1 MNKYTF
7 GKYKGNDNSIL
18 IQSLSNEL
26 SMIKEKLKLSQSQLN
41 NLTIQ
46 YQKAIKQNHILKEAN
61 LDLTK
66 KIQTNNDDDEI
77 YEIMDNLRKQ
87 NKKLNQKLLIAE
99 DKQKKKKKEKE
110 ELKEENNKL
119 KNEIQSL
126 KNELEKLKEINQ
138 NQKFKTRHLYNKTE
152 NIELEKILERTN
164 LLSNE
169 SDDNLSKKTNIN
181 SILSERNNTS
191 RNIDKTINEIKDQ
204 LKLTKK
210 IKEQKSP
217 ILINYNNTITDNYI
231 TSRSISEIT
240 NDQIIKSHYIR
251 NKTDEKNKSLEN
263 IKYDEQNL
271 FRNAIKNIHKKEDK
285 INSFRANSFNLYS
298 KKQVLNNLI
307 NLKKEKKLSE
317 GKLKTDNININTQVN
332 SLINDF
338 SDNNINTKSNKAIL
352 EKKISLESLHKT
364 LISERKNKRK
374 FLTSENSI
382 DKYQMKIKSN
392 KIKDNIRAFSI
403 NNYINKNNKEINI
416 GLYRFDHKEKKIICF
431 NCISQK
437 FEFKNYLQE
446 KNFSF
451 LKNIE
456 IEKILMYSINSSI
469 FFLTTNLIEEQNEF
483 FYYNIINE
491 SLEKLENPKSFHIK
505 SSLIS
510 YFSNCNNIICF
521 SGSNTIS
528 VEIFNLSTKN
538 WSYLPYLDN
547 PYSDSSLL
555 IVDDSKLFCFF
566 GYDYVNNSF
575 NKNIIW
581 IDLKNINKWNKINI
595 NLEIKNQFVF
605 KPKNINNKQENVFLI
620 LGGIFPNNMP
630 NSDMIQLKINKNN
643 NCEIYSNYN
652 IGNSYTEPFLFY
664 NTFIDFFD
672 TEKQILYKCGYDQNY
687 NVHIIDTTNIKH
699 RIYDCN
705 GSNNKK

>member
-66 KIQTNNDDDEI
+66 NIQTNNDDEI

-99 DKQKKKKKEKE
+99 DKQKKIKIEKE
-110 ELKEENNKL
+110 ELIEENNKL
-119 KNEIQSL
+119 KKEIQSL

-138 NQKFKTRHLYNKTE
+138 NKKFKTRHLYNKTE
-152 NIELEKILERTN
+152 NIELEKILERIN

-204 LKLTKK
+204 IKLTKK

-298 KKQVLNNLI
+298 KKQILNNLI
-307 NLKKEKKLSE
+307 TLKKEKKLFE
-317 GKLKTDNININTQVN
+317 GKLKTENLNDNTQVN

-382 DKYQMKIKSN
+382 DKYQMKIKSSN
-392 KIKDNIRAFSI
+392 KIKENISAFSI
-403 NNYINKNNKEINI
+403 NNYINKNNKEINV

-547 PYSDSSLL
+547 PCSDSSLL

-575 NKNIIW
+575 NKNILW

-620 LGGIFPNNMP
+620 LGGIFSNNIP

-672 TEKQILYKCGYDQNY
+672 TEKQILYKCGYDQND

>member
-66 KIQTNNDDDEI
+66 NIQTNNDDDEI

-87 NKKLNQKLLIAE
+87 NKK
-99 DKQKKKKKEKE
+99 
-110 ELKEENNKL
+110 
-119 KNEIQSL
+119 
-126 KNELEKLKEINQ
+126 
-138 NQKFKTRHLYNKTE
+138 FKTRHLYNKTE
-152 NIELEKILERTN
+152 NIELEKILERIN

-240 NDQIIKSHYIR
+240 NDQIIKSHYLR

-271 FRNAIKNIHKKEDK
+271 FRNTIKNIHKKEDK

-307 NLKKEKKLSE
+307 HLKKEKKLSE

-364 LISERKNKRK
+364 LISEKKNKRK
-374 FLTSENSI
+374 FLTLENSI
-382 DKYQMKIKSN
+382 DKYQMKIKSSN
-392 KIKDNIRAFSI
+392 KIKENISAFSI
-403 NNYINKNNKEINI
+403 NNYINKNNKEINV

-547 PYSDSSLL
+547 PCSDSSLL

-575 NKNIIW
+575 NKNILW

-620 LGGIFPNNMP
+620 LGGIFSNNIP

-672 TEKQILYKCGYDQNY
+672 TEKQILYKCGYDQND